1 MKKLYTSLGLM
12 SGTSGDG
19 IDISLIKSDGSEK
32 CEFIVNKYFSF
43 TDELYEKF
51 HNLKDLVKNSS
62 DIEHNKDLI
71 KEFERIFTL
80 ENAKAIK
87 EIQKN
92 TNEKI
97 DVIGF
102 HGQTIYHNSKE
113 KISLQLGNGN
123 LLSNLTNTK
132 VVYNFRKNDLLNG
145 GQGAPLTPIFHYLLS
160 KKIGI
165 KNSLF
170 LNIGGI
176 SNVTLILKNNSFFAT
191 DIGPGMC
198 LIDKWIRKNLK
209 KKYDNNGSI
218 ASKGKVRNNLDY
230 ELDTFLH
237 FENKE
242 FNKNYIK
249 SFSVDDFDISF
260 VRGLSLE
267 DGAATLSEY
276 TAQIIAN
283 YYFYI
288 LNKYQKENIS
298 PILLFCGGGRK
309 NKDLIKR
316 IKKNLD
322 KIVKVKPNLIQMIDD
337 YGVDGDYIES
347 QAFAYLAIRS
357 LLELPISFPNTTG
370 CNFPLSGGV
379 VSK

>member
-1 MKKLYTSLGLM
+1 M

-145 GQGAPLTPIFHYLLS
+145 GQGAPSVSYTHLT
-160 KKIGI
+160 
-165 KNSLF
+165 
-170 LNIGGI
+170 
-176 SNVTLILKNNSFFAT
+176 
-191 DIGPGMC
+191 
-198 LIDKWIRKNLK
+198 
-209 KKYDNNGSI
+209 
-218 ASKGKVRNNLDY
+218 
-230 ELDTFLH
+230 
-237 FENKE
+237 
-242 FNKNYIK
+242 
-249 SFSVDDFDISF
+249 
-260 VRGLSLE
+260 
-267 DGAATLSEY
+267 
-276 TAQIIAN
+276 
-283 YYFYI
+283 
-288 LNKYQKENIS
+288 
-298 PILLFCGGGRK
+298 
-309 NKDLIKR
+309 
-316 IKKNLD
+316 
-322 KIVKVKPNLIQMIDD
+322 
-337 YGVDGDYIES
+337 
-347 QAFAYLAIRS
+347 
-357 LLELPISFPNTTG
+357 LPTT
-370 CNFPLSGGV
+370 
-379 VSK
+379 

>member
-19 IDISLIKSDGSEK
+19 IDISLIRSDGLEK
-32 CEFIVNKYFSF
+32 CEFIFNKYFTF

-51 HNLKDLVKNSS
+51 HILKNLVKNSS
-62 DIEHNKDLI
+62 DIERNKNLI
-71 KEFERIFTL
+71 NEFERIFTL

-102 HGQTIYHNSKE
+102 HGQTIYHNTKE
-113 KISLQLGNGN
+113 KNSLQLGNGN

-165 KNSLF
+165 KNCLF

-176 SNVTLILKNNSFFAT
+176 SNVTLILNNSFFAT

-198 LIDKWIRKNLK
+198 LIDKWIRANLK
-209 KKYDNNGSI
+209 KKYDINGII

-237 FENKE
+237 FESKE

-267 DGAATLSEY
+267 DGAATLTEY
-276 TAQIIAN
+276 TAQIITN

-288 LNKYQKENIS
+288 LKKYQKENIS
-298 PILLFCGGGRK
+298 PVILFCGGGRK
-309 NKDLIKR
+309 NKHLINR
-316 IKKNLD
+316 IKNNFN
-322 KIVKVKPNLIQMIDD
+322 KITIGKSNLIQMIDN
-337 YGVDGDYIES
+337 YGLNGDYIES

-370 CNFPLSGGV
+370 CKFPLSGGV
-379 VSK
+379 ISK

>member
-1 MKKLYTSLGLM
+1 M

-32 CEFIVNKYFSF
+32 CEFIVNKYFRF
-43 TDELYEKF
+43 ADELYEKF
-51 HNLKDLVKNSS
+51 HILKDLVKNSS
-62 DIEHNKDLI
+62 DIEHNMNLI
-71 KEFERIFTL
+71 HEFERLFTL

-102 HGQTIYHNSKE
+102 HGQTIYHNTKE
-113 KISLQLGNGN
+113 KISLQLGNGD

-145 GQGAPLTPIFHYLLS
+145 GQGAPLTPIFHCLLS

-176 SNVTLILKNNSFFAT
+176 SNVTLILNNNNFFAT

-198 LIDKWIRKNLK
+198 LIDKWIRTNLK
-209 KKYDNNGSI
+209 KKYDINGAI

-237 FENKE
+237 FESKE
-242 FNKNYIK
+242 LNKNYIK

-267 DGAATLSEY
+267 DGAATLTEY
-276 TAQIIAN
+276 TAQIFTN
-283 YYFYI
+283 YYSYI
-288 LNKYQKENIS
+288 LKKYQKENIS
-298 PILLFCGGGRK
+298 PIILFCGGGRK
-309 NKDLIKR
+309 NKYLINR
-316 IKKNLD
+316 IKNNLN
-322 KIVKVKPNLIQMIDD
+322 KIIIGKSKLIQMIDD
-337 YGVDGDYIES
+337 YGIDGDYIES
-347 QAFAYLAIRS
+347 KAFAYLAIRS

-370 CNFPLSGGV
+370 CNFPTSGGV
-379 VSK
+379 ISK